1 MNLEYEWNILL
12 RVESA
17 VTELATALVTLTVR
31 ASATSSV
38 SSSLLVTA
46 IVLTKSDAV
55 TVCAS
60 SMVSGTMYA
69 VALIEVAGAAVRPIE
84 YSVFTAEALDTE
96 AEANII
102 DDTADVNF
110 IFTRNFLLT

>member
-1 MNLEYEWNILL
+1 MRL
-12 RVESA
+12 ESA
-17 VTELATALVTLTVR
+17 VTELAIALVTLTVR
-31 ASATSSV
+31 SSEANKV
-38 SSSLLVTA
+38 SSSLLTTA
-46 IVLTKSDAV
+46 IVLTISDAV

-60 SMVSGTMYA
+60 SIVSGTMYA

>member
-1 MNLEYEWNILL
+1 
-12 RVESA
+12 
-17 VTELATALVTLTVR
+17 
-31 ASATSSV
+31 
-38 SSSLLVTA
+38 
-46 IVLTKSDAV
+46 
-55 TVCAS
+55 
-60 SMVSGTMYA
+60 MYA